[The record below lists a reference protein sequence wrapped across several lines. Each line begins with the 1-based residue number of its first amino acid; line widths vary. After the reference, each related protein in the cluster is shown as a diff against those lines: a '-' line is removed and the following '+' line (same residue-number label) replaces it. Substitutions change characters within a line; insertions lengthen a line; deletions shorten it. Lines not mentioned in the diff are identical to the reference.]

1 VNTITARTI
10 FTQVGIIMWLD
21 GDRVRFEAKTDEA
34 VILSG
39 STANTN
45 GFVGR
50 VNRRLSNAMISH
62 DGWISMTT
70 AYMVAYGKTV

>member
-34 VILSG
+34 VIFSG

-62 DGWISMTT
+62 DGWTSMTS

>member
-1 VNTITARTI
+1 MHTITARTI

>member
-1 VNTITARTI
+1 MHTITSRTI

-62 DGWISMTT
+62 DGWISMTS

>member
-62 DGWISMTT
+62 DGWISMTS

>member
-62 DGWISMTT
+62 DGWISMSS

>member
-1 VNTITARTI
+1 MNTITARTI

-62 DGWISMTT
+62 DGWISMSS